1 MAVRE
6 FTDSSGREWRLWDV
20 TPDELNPRTKDE
32 AFLAQLYYT
41 GWIVFETKAGD
52 EKRRLNPIPRAWHEL
67 PDHDLE
73 GLLHKAEIVPKR
85 RLHADGHTS
94 GRVAADGLQHTSE
107 PFEHAIQNSQNAAEI
122 VGNGTADV
130 TDLNVIRTFRYP
142 GGRIWAVCVLLH
154 PGGGQPPLLRF
165 SAGARNIDLI
175 DWPKDWADYPDAELV
190 NLLRRALPRAAGGG
204 LDPHSPRRRWDD
216 VAPS

>member
-1 MAVRE
+1 PSARLSDESSDGVTLASGIKADSASAVNICVRPRYASPRCWSSGVPRMAVRE

-73 GLLHKAEIVPKR
+73 GLLQKAEVVPKR
-85 RLHADGHTS
+85 RVHA
-94 GRVAADGLQHTSE
+94 
-107 PFEHAIQNSQNAAEI
+107 
-122 VGNGTADV
+122 
-130 TDLNVIRTFRYP
+130 
-142 GGRIWAVCVLLH
+142 
-154 PGGGQPPLLRF
+154 
-165 SAGARNIDLI
+165 
-175 DWPKDWADYPDAELV
+175 
-190 NLLRRALPRAAGGG
+190 
-204 LDPHSPRRRWDD
+204 
-216 VAPS
+216 